1 MELKNSNIDDLI
13 RPVDAFIT
21 FEEEDGKIVA
31 EEFEPQYNFWGTKLP
46 SQKEFLGDEL
56 CLVEATEPTNIIWE
70 NRHFTSLETFR
81 RSLRALAAIV
91 CLLLISFL
99 TIYYFKSKGIN
110 TSRMYP
116 SISQSEIL
124 RLYQTPKENTLDNSK
139 MQLFYDHAVQEYE
152 YFSYTRNTDI
162 TPVLSGFYP
171 SFCKVYSSNPER
183 FIDIKVDKT
192 LCDMYNSDQLSI
204 LLSNQIVKFLI
215 IGINVVLR
223 MLIIKLITY
232 IGVDTESEQTRLI
245 TNGVFVV

>member
-1 MELKNSNIDDLI
+1 MELKNANIDDLI

-56 CLVEATEPTNIIWE
+56 CLVESTEPTNIIWE

-91 CLLLISFL
+91 CLLIISFL

-116 SISQSEIL
+116 SINKSEIL
-124 RLYQTPKENTLDNSK
+124 RLYQTPKDNT
-139 MQLFYDHAVQEYE
+139 
-152 YFSYTRNTDI
+152 
-162 TPVLSGFYP
+162 
-171 SFCKVYSSNPER
+171 
-183 FIDIKVDKT
+183 
-192 LCDMYNSDQLSI
+192 
-204 LLSNQIVKFLI
+204 
-215 IGINVVLR
+215 
-223 MLIIKLITY
+223 
-232 IGVDTESEQTRLI
+232 
-245 TNGVFVV
+245 